1 MSALMCLKYLPNG
14 RRLVVTFMILRKDDT
29 KIGTQLRTFLTF
41 FICLIIITE
50 RNNNTKQKQGGTT
63 HEKNKKI
70 YVLGVISG
78 RIGRT
83 SWLEKEIRNH
93 DRIRTPDRWSEG
105 ET

>member
-1 MSALMCLKYLPNG
+1 
-14 RRLVVTFMILRKDDT
+14 MILRKDDT

-63 HEKNKKI
+63 HEKNIEKI
-70 YVLGVISG
+70 YIPGLIFGG
-78 RIGRT
+78 NGRT
-83 SWLEKEIRNH
+83 SQLEKEIRKH
-93 DRIRTPDRWSEG
+93 DRIRTPDRWLEG